1 MDATGLLFKPSQRG
15 SAAQEVVNNVRTQ
28 RLRFGDFFGSEKDRK
43 RAIRFQS
50 FRFPGRFFFCLFE
63 SFLFEGKHPL
73 RSLF

>member
-1 MDATGLLFKPSQRG
+1 MDATVLLFKPSQRG

-28 RLRFGDFFGSEKDRK
+28 RLRFGDFLGGSEKDGK

-50 FRFPGRFFFCLFE
+50 FRFPGRFFFFVE